1 MEAVDRNVE
10 YEQLAA
16 GGEDQANGSQVYH
29 YANWEDVYEY
39 DNMYEDQ
46 VHERENQE
54 NKYDKMSC
62 HLLMID

>member
-29 YANWEDVYEY
+29 WEDVYEY

-46 VHERENQE
+46 VDERKNRE
-54 NKYDKMSC
+54 KK
-62 HLLMID
+62 